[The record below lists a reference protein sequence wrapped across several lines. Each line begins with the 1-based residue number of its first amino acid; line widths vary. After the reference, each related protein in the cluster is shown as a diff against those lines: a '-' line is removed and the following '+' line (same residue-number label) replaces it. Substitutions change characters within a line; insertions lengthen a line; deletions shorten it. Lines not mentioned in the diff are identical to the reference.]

1 MRQLASKSSEAA
13 QSAADMVSNTRAV
26 IQNGVELTDAAVGSL
41 RDISDVSDQISG
53 ITDRL
58 VTAVQSQES
67 ALALMEE
74 RIETIS
80 LIAEKNLQSA
90 SGTEQSSGML
100 AKEAEELR
108 FQVKKFV
115 VKEDKG
121 R

>member
-1 MRQLASKSSEAA
+1 
-13 QSAADMVSNTRAV
+13 
-26 IQNGVELTDAAVGSL
+26 
-41 RDISDVSDQISG
+41 
-53 ITDRL
+53 
-58 VTAVQSQES
+58 
-67 ALALMEE
+67 MEE